1 MFNINVRGLRTDCF
15 LTMKNSCLLLAAACS
30 MLLASCSTKLA
41 VRDVSYQSVCNVRQ
55 DQIAGIPENAV
66 IALFPVI
73 DENGKMSVV
82 VKNLTDEIMVID
94 RTKSFFVNSDGVSTV
109 YYDPTVKTTSST
121 VLNSGTKGVGVNL
134 GAVGSALGV
143 SGALGTALN
152 GINVGGSSTSGNSV
166 TNTTY
171 TIDQPSASL
180 APKGQADMGRVFS
193 ITGIG
198 ESFLEEL
205 SSKAA
210 GTDIYK
216 PHVTD
221 KESYCKFSVC
231 VSYSLDGGKTFEK
244 IVSDYYTNSIMLANV
259 RSNGDVNAS
268 LRKIYENKA
277 NALSEPWFLLHFNA
291 NIEDTH
297 NTHVNNA
304 LYDYK

>member
-1 MFNINVRGLRTDCF
+1 MSLVLF
-15 LTMKNSCLLLAAACS
+15 
-30 MLLASCSTKLA
+30 ASCGSTKLA
-41 VRDVSYQSVCNVRQ
+41 VTDVSYQSVCNARKNLAEKIP
-55 DQIAGIPENAV
+55 DDATIAI
-66 IALFPVI
+66 FPVI
-73 DENGKMSVV
+73 NEKGELSVV

-221 KESYCKFSVC
+221 KGSYCKFSVC

-277 NALSEPWFLLHFNA
+277 NALSEPWYLLHLNA

-297 NTHVNNA
+297 NTYVNNA